1 MKKCIFHILSL
12 LILLPALSNWMVVIS
27 FKINQ
32 DEIAK
37 SICIRKNI
45 LKNNCQGVCNLKEQ
59 LKKIDELSKLAGK
72 LSLKKLQLDIAFF
85 NVNFLNK
92 SIKAQLFKNNFPTL
106 NFKPNSVILALFQPP
121 NQL

>member
-1 MKKCIFHILSL
+1 
-12 LILLPALSNWMVVIS
+12 MVVIS

-59 LKKIDELSKLAGK
+59 LKEIDELSKLAGK
-72 LSLKKLQLDIAFF
+72 LSLKKLQIDIAFF
-85 NVNFLNK
+85 NVNFPNK
-92 SIKAQLFKNNFPTL
+92 SIKAQLFKNNFPTI
-106 NFKPNSVILALFQPP
+106 NSKTNSVILPLFQPP
-121 NQL
+121 NQV